1 MPLCISYQRVSDM
14 NRTTISLL
22 ATSFIHIHLLH
33 CILLFYFF
41 SCRYRRTKQHRT
53 PNSDWAATNGA
64 ASHKATPPAEAE
76 AQNPAAERKGFLQ
89 LMEERLSKSSC
100 IFCQHIFCCR
110 AISSTFKNNN
120 NKKTFY
126 IQTIPFIINPD
137 TKLFRRGLYLP
148 FFLPVFT
155 PNVQNT
161 IVINTSQYFGDSTFT

>member
-1 MPLCISYQRVSDM
+1 M

-22 ATSFIHIHLLH
+22 AASFIHIHLLH

-41 SCRYRRTKQHRT
+41 LADTEGQSSTKPQIQ
-53 PNSDWAATNGA
+53 AELLQNGA